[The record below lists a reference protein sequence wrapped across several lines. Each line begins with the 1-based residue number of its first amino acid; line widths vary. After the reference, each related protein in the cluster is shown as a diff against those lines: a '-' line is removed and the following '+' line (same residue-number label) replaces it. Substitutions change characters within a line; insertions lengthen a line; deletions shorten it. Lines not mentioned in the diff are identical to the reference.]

1 MQHHPNVT
9 TCSMFPDQHQHHQ
22 YHIACSV
29 HACYRY
35 AKVRGM
41 CLVHASSFHRVT
53 ATTQADTSP
62 LPSVGSLSPSTSTSS
77 TLSAQDEAASAT
89 MFNLAMLRPRSSSLR
104 PRDVADD
111 DSTDGHHHHNL
122 TKSSRRC
129 FIANCDKYA
138 RIAGL
143 CTQHNMKLSNQR
155 RKCNVDGCP
164 SYARTAGLCI
174 RHGGGKTCSVDGC
187 VTVQQSGGLC
197 RAHGGGSKCKPCKYT
212 GCTHFARV
220 GGLCGQ
226 HKNQPIDPDG
236 RLPPSPNAMLG
247 VFY

>member
-1 MQHHPNVT
+1 MQHHPHVT

-22 YHIACSV
+22 YHIACTV
-29 HACYRY
+29 HACYR
-35 AKVRGM
+35 
-41 CLVHASSFHRVT
+41 FHRVT

-89 MFNLAMLRPRSSSLR
+89 MFNLAMLRP
-104 PRDVADD
+104 
-111 DSTDGHHHHNL
+111 STDGHQHHNL

-155 RKCNVDGCP
+155 RKCNVDGCS

-236 RLPPSPNAMLG
+236 RLPPSPNAKLG
-247 VFY
+247 VFF